1 MTTRIPIQLPRSA
14 SRFVT
19 PSGEVISIS
28 RAIRRPKRPASSA
41 QGQTS
46 SLSGSTTQP
55 FQPPVLTQSPSKPHA
70 AAPAA
75 TMAPAVPVAPPAPAG
90 LSREDGQQL
99 MTIIRALT
107 SEIEGI
113 QSSQQAVFD
122 DVYQLAVE
130 LALEAAAC
138 VIGQA
143 VAADQFRVDL
153 LVQQA
158 LHRIDAEG
166 AVRIRLHPQDH
177 ALLKKLSETE
187 SSTEFLGTVTYV
199 DDPGLPRGTIRVDS
213 AKRTMISDLHTRL
226 EEIRREW
233 MENLDAAST

>member
-1 MTTRIPIQLPRSA
+1 
-14 SRFVT
+14 
-19 PSGEVISIS
+19 
-28 RAIRRPKRPASSA
+28 
-41 QGQTS
+41 
-46 SLSGSTTQP
+46 
-55 FQPPVLTQSPSKPHA
+55 
-70 AAPAA
+70 
-75 TMAPAVPVAPPAPAG
+75 MAPATPVAPPAPAG

-166 AVRIRLHPQDH
+166 AVRIRMHPQDH

-199 DDPGLPRGTIRVDS
+199 DDPVC
-213 AKRTMISDLHTRL
+213 
-226 EEIRREW
+226 REARF
-233 MENLDAAST
+233 E